1 MEGAMLNFK
10 VIFIAAVLVLFFFEL
25 SAENK
30 ESVSTLDKKGEIS
43 KSDIESLKKESKE
56 KVRRISEIELLLAK
70 RVQDAV
76 KEKDIKWKVCLDNYV
91 GALKGVAVSALNA
104 GEKIPELIE
113 AEKTDD
119 AQSQMI
125 LLRGLAD
132 SAEKTLSE
140 AESCERQLT
149 NVNAESSTTKES
161 NKKLTGETLKDSV
174 NDAMGVGFSDKFVTE
189 TDKSVVSGSDIADAS
204 GVDSS
209 DVNSESNSS
218 SGEKSDS
225 QKEALGNIDKP
236 EVVDAS
242 PTK

>member
-1 MEGAMLNFK
+1 MSNFK
-10 VIFIAAVLVLFFFEL
+10 LGFILVVLILAFLEL
-25 SAENK
+25 WAENQ
-30 ESVSTLDKKGEIS
+30 EAVTAPDKKGEIS
-43 KSDIESLKKESKE
+43 KSDIELLKKESKE
-56 KVRRISEIELLLAK
+56 KVRRISEIESLLAK

-91 GALKGVAVSALNA
+91 GALKGVAASALNA

-125 LLRGLAD
+125 LLRGLTD

-140 AESCERQLT
+140 SESCERQLT

-161 NKKLTGETLKDSV
+161 DKKLTGETSKDSV
-174 NDAMGVGFSDKFVTE
+174 NDAMGVGFSDEFVTE
-189 TDKSVVSGSDIADAS
+189 TDKSVVSGSDFADA
-204 GVDSS
+204 GGIDSS

-225 QKEALGNIDKP
+225 QKEAMGNIDKP

>member
-1 MEGAMLNFK
+1 MLSLK
-10 VIFIAAVLVLFFFEL
+10 CVLFSVVLILAFSGL
-25 SAENK
+25 YGENK
-30 ESVSTLDKKGEIS
+30 ESVQEADKKGEIS
-43 KSDIESLKKESKE
+43 KSDIDLLKKESKE

-76 KEKDIKWKVCLDNYV
+76 NEKDIKWKVCLDNYV

-161 NKKLTGETLKDSV
+161 DKKLTGETSKDGV
-174 NDAMGVGFSDKFVTE
+174 NDAMGVGFTDEFVTE
-189 TDKSVVSGSDIADAS
+189 TDKSVVSGSDLADA
-204 GVDSS
+204 GGIDSN
-209 DVNSESNSS
+209 DVNSESNGS

-225 QKEALGNIDKP
+225 QKEAMGNIDKP

>member
-1 MEGAMLNFK
+1 MLNFK
-10 VIFIAAVLVLFFFEL
+10 LSFFSVVLILAFFEL

-30 ESVSTLDKKGEIS
+30 ESVPTADKKGEIS
-43 KSDIESLKKESKE
+43 KSEIESLKKESKE
-56 KVRRISEIELLLAK
+56 KVVRISEIELLLAK
-70 RVQDAV
+70 RVADAV

-91 GALKGVAVSALNA
+91 GALKGVAASAINA
-104 GEKIPELIE
+104 GAKIPELIE

-125 LLRGLAD
+125 LLRGLSD

-140 AESCERQLT
+140 SESCERQLT
-149 NVNAESSTTKES
+149 NVNAESSTTKEKD
-161 NKKLTGETLKDSV
+161 KKVTGEVSKESV
-174 NDAMGVGFSDKFVTE
+174 NDAMGVGFSDEFVTE
-189 TDKSVVSGSDIADAS
+189 TDKSVVSGSDLADA
-204 GVDSS
+204 GGIDAS